1 MRLMKRLFDFVGN
14 QDNCQTA
21 RGKAI
26 DNLVDTCLRPDVD
39 TDSRRIKD
47 ENPRIGRQ
55 PFGKHHAL
63 LVAAGQ
69 LPDRAVRGLC
79 FDVQI
84 IDPSVDG

>member
-1 MRLMKRLFDFVGN
+1 MIAN
-14 QDNCQTA
+14 TA
-21 RGKAI
+21 RGQI
-26 DNLVDTCLRPDVD
+26 INNLVDACLRSNVD
-39 TDSRRIKD
+39 TDSRRIQD

-69 LPDRAVRGLC
+69 FAYRSVRGLC

-84 IDPSVDG
+84 IHPSLDRGRALATDR